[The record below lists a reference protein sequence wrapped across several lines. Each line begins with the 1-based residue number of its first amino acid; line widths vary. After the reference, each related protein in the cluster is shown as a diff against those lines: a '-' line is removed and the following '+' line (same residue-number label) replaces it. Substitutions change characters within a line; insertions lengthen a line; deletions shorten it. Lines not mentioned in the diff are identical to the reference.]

1 MSFYDEAKEIFDKA
15 LADIKAIEHNDP
27 AVAKVADVE
36 ADAEAVARA
45 QLTAEGKDA
54 NAQEI
59 ADRVAA
65 NAAAAGSIEPDA
77 EGGAPDQSGAGT
89 SSPTP
94 ASSDAPV
101 SDAPVV
107 ALDDVAAP
115 EAPQTDPAAV
125 MAAQAL
131 LEGAGWTVTPPS
143 A

>member
-101 SDAPVV
+101 V